1 MGGRGISRRRQD
13 AEIPN
18 SRHPPIQIIPDSRHP
33 SFDSNLLE
41 QSRKQAPIFSIVPQ
55 IAGTH
60 LLIAGT
66 HLLEGTEGGQGLGW
80 SWGRKWPGGLEFRG
94 IGLGWA
100 QRRAGPE
107 NAGGR
112 REGDGREGDW
122 RADVLA
128 QAPRWGTGASGATCY
143 LPVASCRESL
153 PARRSKRQLGAGR
166 DSSVCGSAPRRRSSP
181 WDSHYNGLSQS
192 TSCSS
197 TPSRTTCSVPLPS
210 R

>member
-1 MGGRGISRRRQD
+1 MRH
-13 AEIPN
+13 IPE
-18 SRHPPIQIIPDSRHP
+18 SRHPP
-33 SFDSNLLE
+33 N
-41 QSRKQAPIFSIVPQ
+41 PIE
-55 IAGTH
+55 GTH
-60 LLIAGT
+60 LMGGRRFLAKAPRRNETFPKAGT
-66 HLLEGTEGGQGLGW
+66 HLLEGTGTEGGQGLGW

-143 LPVASCRESL
+143 LPVASCREAL